1 MINVHN
7 YENASTEKWQE
18 ENVKDFWV
26 DGKNI
31 FLENGNS
38 IEMVDLVTKDRIC
51 LVEKGYQGGAVAY
64 HAGTLYYIDSGKR
77 VVRLDVV
84 SQRADFVDIP
94 KCRTLAVQG
103 KKLWFIH
110 EKEEVGVYYDGQ
122 TQIVSAVKS
131 APTSNIVCGSKYAF
145 FISKKNKLQC
155 IDSAN
160 LRCQKVKCYDDA
172 GNIVNESAYNVMVYN
187 EEKLSLFVSK
197 DQDYEWSLCDYEIE
211 DDK

>member
-1 MINVHN
+1 MLQR
-7 YENASTEKWQE
+7 TEFAWLK
-18 ENVKDFWV
+18 
-26 DGKNI
+26 
-31 FLENGNS
+31 
-38 IEMVDLVTKDRIC
+38 
-51 LVEKGYQGGAVAY
+51 KGYQGGAVAY

-84 SQRADFVDIP
+84 SQRADFVDIQ

-103 KKLWFIH
+103 KRLWFIA
-110 EKEEVGVYYDGQ
+110 EKEEAGVYYDGQ
-122 TQIVSAVKS
+122 TQIVSGVKS
-131 APTSNIVCGSKYAF
+131 APTSNIVCGSKDAF